1 MRLVNHLVR
10 LTVQGA
16 PPSIFRSGAPSTVDR
31 RSPVGPSASSL
42 ARSRGSDD
50 SAVVAEQLNIGVVT
64 ISGEAAMAHMENSVI
79 DSQRVIEPSWPLA
92 CAACGPLPVSCP
104 QSSPVN
110 H

>member
-1 MRLVNHLVR
+1 MLHATSTDSGSSWSSPLVLFDRL
-10 LTVQGA
+10 
-16 PPSIFRSGAPSTVDR
+16 
-31 RSPVGPSASSL
+31 SPVGPSASSL

-50 SAVVAEQLNIGVVT
+50 SVAAEQLNIGVVT

-104 QSSPVN
+104 HHHCST
-110 H
+110 